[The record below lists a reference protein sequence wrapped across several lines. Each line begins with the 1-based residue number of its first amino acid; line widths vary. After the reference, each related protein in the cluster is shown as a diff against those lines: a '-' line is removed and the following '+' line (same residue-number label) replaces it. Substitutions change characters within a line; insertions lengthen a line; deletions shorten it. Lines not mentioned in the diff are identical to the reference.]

1 MQYLSER
8 ARRVQP
14 YVPGEQPQ
22 GQTFIKLNTN
32 ENPYPVSPRVLHAIQ
47 HTLLTRG
54 IERYPDPRCTDLAQ
68 AVSEARGINPA
79 WVFSGN
85 GSDEVLAFAFMAFYW
100 GEILNAPD
108 ITYSFYPVYAGLF
121 DVDYRTV
128 PLLADFSVDV
138 DALCRSEGGVILAN
152 PNAPTGIALPLSD
165 VEKIIAAH
173 PGDVVIVDEAY
184 IDFCGDSAVELI
196 AGYPNLLVVQ
206 TLSKFAAL
214 AGMRV
219 GFAMGQ
225 PHLIDGL
232 CRVRDSFNSYTV
244 NALSNAAGAA
254 ALRDTEYLGEQ
265 TARICATRHRIT
277 VALTDMGC
285 EVLPSRTNFLMVSA
299 PGLTGHALYTGLKKK
314 GILVRYFS
322 SPERLAPYVRIT
334 IGTDEDMDTVCA
346 AIAQILEEE

>member
-8 ARRVQP
+8 ARRVRP

-32 ENPYPVSPRVLHAIQ
+32 ENPYPVSPRVLEAIQ

-54 IERYPDPRCTDLAQ
+54 VERYPDPQCGDLIQ

-79 WVFSGN
+79 WVFAGN
-85 GSDEVLAFAFMAFYW
+85 GSDEVLAFAYMAFYW
-100 GEILNAPD
+100 GEKLTAPD
-108 ITYSFYPVYAGLF
+108 ISYSFYPVYAGLF

-128 PLLADFSVDV
+128 PLLQDFSVDV
-138 DALCRSEGGVILAN
+138 TALCRCEGGVILAN
-152 PNAPTGIALPLSD
+152 PNAPTGMALPLSD
-165 VEKIIAAH
+165 VEKIVAAH
-173 PGDVVIVDEAY
+173 PDDVVLVDEAY

-219 GFAMGQ
+219 GYAMGQ

-232 CRVRDSFNSYTV
+232 TRMKDSFNSYTV

-254 ALRDTEYLGEQ
+254 ALRDTAYFGEQ
-265 TARICATRHRIT
+265 TARVCATRQRIT
-277 VALTDMGC
+277 AALEDMGC
-285 EVLPSRTNFLMVSA
+285 DVLPSRTNFLMVSA
-299 PGLTGHALYTGLKKK
+299 PGVTGEALYTALKER

-322 SPERLAPYVRIT
+322 SPDRLAPYVRIT
-334 IGTDEDMDTVCA
+334 VGTDEDMDRVCA
-346 AIAQILEEE
+346 AIREIIEEV